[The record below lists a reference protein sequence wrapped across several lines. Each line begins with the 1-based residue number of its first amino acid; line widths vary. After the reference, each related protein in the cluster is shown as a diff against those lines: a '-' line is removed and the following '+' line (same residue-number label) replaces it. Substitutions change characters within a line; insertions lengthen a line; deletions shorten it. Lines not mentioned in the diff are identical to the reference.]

1 MTAFGTTQPMNQ
13 YTYEGDELPT
23 FAQAVRWKRY
33 FRSRLRPWLTGD
45 VLEVGAGQ
53 GGTTQLLYDG
63 RQSSWTCLEPDA
75 ALAEQISATDSW
87 PETAEPP
94 KVVVG
99 TIADAA
105 SEMPSFDTI
114 IYIDVLEH
122 IEHDAEELEQ
132 AAKLLKP
139 GGTLIVL
146 SPAWPFLYSNFD
158 RAVGHFRR
166 YTRKSLTSV
175 APSTVKLERLFFL
188 DCLGALLPLGNRL
201 LLGRR
206 QPKRSQV
213 QFWDRFVIPVS
224 RCLDVCIGYCFGRS
238 IIAVWRSTAEKQE
251 QVAATAASV
260 A

>member
-1 MTAFGTTQPMNQ
+1 MSQ

-23 FAQAVRWKRY
+23 FAEAVRWKRY
-33 FRSRLRPWLTGD
+33 FRSKLRPWLTGD

-75 ALAEQISATDSW
+75 ALAEQISAIESW
-87 PETAEPP
+87 HPSAGPP
-94 KVVVG
+94 RVVVG
-99 TIADAA
+99 TVSDAA
-105 SEMPSFDTI
+105 TELQRFDTI

-122 IEHDAEELEQ
+122 IEHDAEELEE

-139 GGTLIVL
+139 NGTLIVL
-146 SPAWPFLYSNFD
+146 SPAWPFLFSDFD

-175 APSTVKLERLFFL
+175 APASVKLERLFFL
-188 DCLGALLPLGNRL
+188 DCLGALLPLANRL

-213 QFWDRFVIPVS
+213 QFWDRYVIPAS
-224 RCLDVCIGYCFGRS
+224 RCLDPFLAYCFGRS
-238 IIAVWRSTAEKQE
+238 IIAVWRARATGPQPVSATDVSAE
-251 QVAATAASV
+251 AR
-260 A
+260 

>member
-1 MTAFGTTQPMNQ
+1 MNQ

-23 FAQAVRWKRY
+23 FAEAVRWKRY
-33 FRSRLRPWLTGD
+33 FRSKLRPWLTGD

-63 RQSSWTCLEPDA
+63 SQSSWTCLEPDA
-75 ALAEQISATDSW
+75 ALAEQISEVDSW
-87 PETAEPP
+87 PQPSSAPR
-94 KVVVG
+94 VVVG
-99 TIADAA
+99 TVSDAVA
-105 SEMPSFDTI
+105 EATQYDTI

-139 GGTLIVL
+139 DGTLIVL
-146 SPAWPFLYSNFD
+146 SPAWPFLYSDFD

-166 YTRKSLTSV
+166 YTRKSLTSA
-175 APSTVKLERLFFL
+175 APAAVKLERLFFL

-213 QFWDRFVIPVS
+213 QFWDRYVVPVS
-224 RCLDVCIGYCFGRS
+224 RCLDPFLAYRFGRS
-238 IIAVWRSTAEKQE
+238 IIAVWRAAAESPQTIS
-251 QVAATAASV
+251 ATDSSAEER
-260 A
+260 